1 MALFINGIKKGGF
14 TEGIAPY
21 ENIRVYA
28 SDKFY
33 PATNAILSKMTLKE
47 TK

>member
-1 MALFINGIKKGGF
+1 MALYINGLKRGGF

-28 SDKFY
+28 SDIFY
-33 PATNAILSKMTLKE
+33 TASNVILSKMRLKE